1 MNDVKPLQKCM
12 TAQQK
17 SLPLFWLGFWLLFI
31 KFLWQATVV
40 VPVDEM
46 VLRVLLLWGMAFL
59 ALRVA
64 VLLPHYKRRALVMGS
79 LFAAAVSYVLSGETV
94 LLSTLLVVFAAT
106 GVGAQTVIRAWCRAV
121 APLLVL
127 MLACYG
133 MAELMGE
140 TIGETFSDIG
150 GLRDMRGAL
159 FFIHPNYCGAYFFSY
174 AIGQCM
180 RKDVSVPMKVACY
193 LCSLAVI
200 YFITGSRTSTLSLLS
215 YPALAL
221 TLRIAFGRIGERAA
235 KGTSIVVVLVP
246 VLLSVFTYWLG
257 SYWFTSPMFSQEL
270 SDLLTGRPAL
280 WWAQYNYAG
289 LTLLGQPAFQGT
301 VLVRGTYHEVAT
313 VDGMYSS
320 FLYNIGLVGFLCILA
335 LLYLW
340 ARRAKS
346 NELELMSAA
355 VLALFLFGFC
365 EWHAANA
372 LVCVPLL
379 LLGDSMELKE
389 LVTATSAS
397 ASASDANVIRSLRQ
411 APGLRG
417 C

>member
-1 MNDVKPLQKCM
+1 MNDMKPLQRGI

-46 VLRVLLLWGMAFL
+46 VLRLLLLWGMAFL
-59 ALRVA
+59 ALRIA
-64 VLLPHYKRRALVMGS
+64 VLLPYYKRRALVMGS
-79 LFAAAVSYVLSGETV
+79 LLASAVSYVLSGETV
-94 LLSTLLVVFAAT
+94 LLTTLLVVFAAT
-106 GVGAQTVIRAWCRAV
+106 GVGAQKVIRAWCRAV
-121 APLLVL
+121 APVLVL

-140 TIGETFSDIG
+140 TVGETFSDIG

-174 AIGQCM
+174 AIGQCL
-180 RKDVSVPMKVACY
+180 RKDVSAPMKVVCY
-193 LCSLAVI
+193 LGSLAVI

-221 TLRIAFGRIGERAA
+221 GLRIAFGRIGERAA
-235 KGTSIVVVLVP
+235 KGTSIIVVLVP
-246 VLLSVFTYWLG
+246 VLLTVFTYWLG
-257 SYWFTSPMFSQEL
+257 SYWFTSPMFSQGL

-289 LTLLGQPAFQGT
+289 LTLFGQPAFQGT
-301 VLVRGTYHEVAT
+301 VLVHGTYHEVT
-313 VDGMYSS
+313 TIDGMYSS

-355 VLALFLFGFC
+355 VLTLFLFGFC

-372 LVCVPLL
+372 LVCIPLL
-379 LLGDSMELKE
+379 LLGDAMELRG
-389 LVTATSAS
+389 VATATSAS
-397 ASASDANVIRSLRQ
+397 TSISSASAIRALRQ
-411 APGLRG
+411 TPGLG
-417 C
+417 DW

>member
-1 MNDVKPLQKCM
+1 MNDAKSLQRGV
-12 TAQQK
+12 TVQQK

-59 ALRVA
+59 ALRIA
-64 VLLPHYKRRALVMGS
+64 VLLPHYKRRVLVVGS
-79 LFAAAVSYVLSGETV
+79 LLVAAISYALSGETV

-106 GVGAQTVIRAWCRAV
+106 GVGAQKVIRAWCRAV
-121 APLLVL
+121 APVLVL
-127 MLACYG
+127 MLVCYG
-133 MAELMGE
+133 VAELMGE
-140 TIGETFSDIG
+140 TIGETFLDIG
-150 GLRDMRGAL
+150 GLRDTRSAL
-159 FFIHPNYCGAYFFSY
+159 FFVHPNYCGAFFFSY
-174 AIGQCM
+174 AIGQCL
-180 RKDVSVPMKVACY
+180 RKDVSVPMKVICY
-193 LCSLAVI
+193 LGSLAVI

-215 YPALAL
+215 YPVFALA
-221 TLRIAFGRIGERAA
+221 LRIAFGRIGESAA
-235 KGTSIVVVLVP
+235 KGMSIIIVLVP
-246 VLLSVFTYWLG
+246 VLLAVFTYWL
-257 SYWFTSPMFSQEL
+257 SSCWFTSPMFSQGL

-320 FLYNIGLVGFLCILA
+320 FLYNIGLVGFLCILV
-335 LLYLW
+335 LFYLW

-346 NELELMSAA
+346 SELELMSAA
-355 VLALFLFGFC
+355 ILALFLFGFC

-372 LVCVPLL
+372 LVCIPLL
-379 LLGDSMELKE
+379 LLGDAVELQE
-389 LVTATSAS
+389 PATMTSTSALGS
-397 ASASDANVIRSLRQ
+397 NAIRAPRQASDTK
-411 APGLRG
+411 GW
-417 C
+417 

>member
-1 MNDVKPLQKCM
+1 MNDVKPLRRAM

-17 SLPLFWLGFWLLFI
+17 SLPLFWFGFWLLFI

-46 VLRVLLLWGMAFL
+46 VLKVLLLWGMAFL
-59 ALRVA
+59 ALRIA
-64 VLLPHYKRRALVMGS
+64 VLLPHYKSRAFVVGS
-79 LFAAAVSYVLSGETV
+79 LLVAAISYVLSGETV

-106 GVGAQTVIRAWCRAV
+106 GVGAQKVIRAWCRAV
-121 APLLVL
+121 VPVFVL

-133 MAELMGE
+133 VAELMDEAVGV
-140 TIGETFSDIG
+140 TFSDIG
-150 GLRDMRGAL
+150 GLRDTRGAL

-174 AIGQCM
+174 AIGQCL
-180 RKDVSVPMKVACY
+180 RKDVSVPMKVSCY
-193 LCSLAVI
+193 LVSLTVI

-215 YPALAL
+215 YPVFAFA
-221 TLRIAFGRIGERAA
+221 LRIVFGRIGERAA
-235 KGTSIVVVLVP
+235 KGTSIVIALVP
-246 VLLSVFTYWLG
+246 VLLAVFTYWLG
-257 SYWFTSPMFSQEL
+257 SYWFTSPMFSQGL
-270 SDLLTGRPAL
+270 SDLLTGRPTL
-280 WWAQYNYAG
+280 WWAQYNFAG

-320 FLYNIGLVGFLCILA
+320 FLYNIGLVGFLCILV
-335 LLYLW
+335 LFHLW

-372 LVCVPLL
+372 LVCTPLL
-379 LLGDSMELKE
+379 LLGDAVELRE
-389 LVTATSAS
+389 LATMTSTSAS
-397 ASASDANVIRSLRQ
+397 LSGSSAIRVPQQ
-411 APGLRG
+411 APDMKG
-417 C
+417 

>member
-1 MNDVKPLQKCM
+1 MNDAKSLQRGV
-12 TAQQK
+12 TVQQK

-59 ALRVA
+59 ALRIA
-64 VLLPHYKRRALVMGS
+64 VLLPHYKRRVLVVGS
-79 LFAAAVSYVLSGETV
+79 LLVAAISYALSGETV

-106 GVGAQTVIRAWCRAV
+106 GVGAQKVIRAWCRAV
-121 APLLVL
+121 APVLVL
-127 MLACYG
+127 MLVCYG
-133 MAELMGE
+133 AAELMGE

-150 GLRDMRGAL
+150 GLRDTRSAL
-159 FFIHPNYCGAYFFSY
+159 FFVHPNYCGAFFFSY
-174 AIGQCM
+174 AIGQCL
-180 RKDVSVPMKVACY
+180 RKDVSVPMKVICY
-193 LCSLAVI
+193 LGSLAVI

-215 YPALAL
+215 YPVFALA
-221 TLRIAFGRIGERAA
+221 LRIAFGRIGESAA
-235 KGTSIVVVLVP
+235 KGMSIIIVLVP
-246 VLLSVFTYWLG
+246 VLLAVFTYWLG
-257 SYWFTSPMFSQEL
+257 SYWFTSPMFSQGL

-313 VDGMYSS
+313 VDGVYSS
-320 FLYNIGLVGFLCILA
+320 FLYNIGLVGFLCILI
-335 LLYLW
+335 LFYLW

-346 NELELMSAA
+346 SELELMSAA
-355 VLALFLFGFC
+355 ILALFLFGFC

-372 LVCVPLL
+372 LVCIPLL
-379 LLGDSMELKE
+379 LLGDAVELQE
-389 LVTATSAS
+389 PATMTSTSALGS
-397 ASASDANVIRSLRQ
+397 NAIRAPRQASDTK
-411 APGLRG
+411 GW
-417 C
+417 

>member
-1 MNDVKPLQKCM
+1 MNDAKSLQRGV
-12 TAQQK
+12 TVQQK

-59 ALRVA
+59 ALRIA
-64 VLLPHYKRRALVMGS
+64 VLLPHYKRRVLVVGS
-79 LFAAAVSYVLSGETV
+79 LLVAAISYALSGETV

-106 GVGAQTVIRAWCRAV
+106 GVGAQKVIRAWCRAV
-121 APLLVL
+121 APVLVL
-127 MLACYG
+127 MLVCYG
-133 MAELMGE
+133 VAELTGE

-150 GLRDMRGAL
+150 GLRDTRSAL
-159 FFIHPNYCGAYFFSY
+159 FFVHPNYCGAFFFSY
-174 AIGQCM
+174 AIGQCL
-180 RKDVSVPMKVACY
+180 RKDVSVPMKVICY
-193 LCSLAVI
+193 LGSLAVI

-215 YPALAL
+215 YPVFALA
-221 TLRIAFGRIGERAA
+221 LRIAFGRIGESAA
-235 KGTSIVVVLVP
+235 KGMSIIIVLVP
-246 VLLSVFTYWLG
+246 VLLAVFTYWLG
-257 SYWFTSPMFSQEL
+257 SYWFTSPMFSQGL

-320 FLYNIGLVGFLCILA
+320 FLYNIGLVGFLCILV
-335 LLYLW
+335 LFYLW

-346 NELELMSAA
+346 SELELMSAA
-355 VLALFLFGFC
+355 ILALFLFGFC

-372 LVCVPLL
+372 LACIPLL
-379 LLGDSMELKE
+379 LLGDAVELQE
-389 LVTATSAS
+389 PATMTSTSALGS
-397 ASASDANVIRSLRQ
+397 NAIRAPRQASDTK
-411 APGLRG
+411 GW
-417 C
+417 

>member
-1 MNDVKPLQKCM
+1 MNDVKPLRRGM

-46 VLRVLLLWGMAFL
+46 VLKILLLWGMAFL
-59 ALRVA
+59 ALRVV
-64 VLLPHYKRRALVMGS
+64 VLLPHYKRRVLVAGS
-79 LFAAAVSYVLSGETV
+79 LFVAAISYVLSGETV

-106 GVGAQTVIRAWCRAV
+106 GVGAQNVIRAWCRAV
-121 APLLVL
+121 APVLVL
-127 MLACYG
+127 MLVCYG
-133 MAELMGE
+133 MARLMGE

-150 GLRDMRGAL
+150 GLRDTRGAL

-174 AIGQCM
+174 AIGQCL
-180 RKDVSVPMKVACY
+180 RKDVSAPMKVVCY
-193 LCSLAVI
+193 LGSLAVI

-221 TLRIAFGRIGERAA
+221 ALRITFGRIGERAA
-235 KGTSIVVVLVP
+235 RGTSIIVVLVP
-246 VLLSVFTYWLG
+246 VLLAVFTYWLG
-257 SYWFTSPMFSQEL
+257 SYWFTSPMFSQGL

-301 VLVRGTYHEVAT
+301 VLVRGTYHEVT
-313 VDGMYSS
+313 TIDGMYSS
-320 FLYNIGLVGFLCILA
+320 FLYNIGLVGFLCILI

-355 VLALFLFGFC
+355 VLTLFLFGFC

-372 LVCVPLL
+372 MVCIPLL
-379 LLGDSMELKE
+379 LLGDAVELQE
-389 LVTATSAS
+389 QASVTSFSTSAP
-397 ASASDANVIRSLRQ
+397 DANAIRLPRQ
-411 APGLRG
+411 APSLRG
-417 C
+417 W

>member
-1 MNDVKPLQKCM
+1 MNDAKSLQRGV
-12 TAQQK
+12 TVQQK

-59 ALRVA
+59 ALRIA
-64 VLLPHYKRRALVMGS
+64 VLLPHYKRRVLVVGS
-79 LFAAAVSYVLSGETV
+79 LLVAAISYALSGETV

-106 GVGAQTVIRAWCRAV
+106 GVGAQNVIRAWCRAV
-121 APLLVL
+121 APVLVL
-127 MLACYG
+127 MLVCYG
-133 MAELMGE
+133 VAELMGE

-150 GLRDMRGAL
+150 GLRDARSAL
-159 FFIHPNYCGAYFFSY
+159 FFVHPNYCGAFFFSY
-174 AIGQCM
+174 AIGQCL
-180 RKDVSVPMKVACY
+180 RKDVSVPMKVICY
-193 LCSLAVI
+193 LGSLAVI

-215 YPALAL
+215 YPVFALA
-221 TLRIAFGRIGERAA
+221 LRIAFGRIGESAA
-235 KGTSIVVVLVP
+235 KGMSIIIVLVP
-246 VLLSVFTYWLG
+246 VLLAVFTCWLS
-257 SYWFTSPMFSQEL
+257 SYWFTSPMFSQGL

-320 FLYNIGLVGFLCILA
+320 FLYNIGLVGFLCILV
-335 LLYLW
+335 LFYLW

-346 NELELMSAA
+346 SELELMSAA
-355 VLALFLFGFC
+355 ILALFLFGFC

-372 LVCVPLL
+372 LVCIPLL
-379 LLGDSMELKE
+379 LLGDAVELQE
-389 LVTATSAS
+389 PATMTSTSALGS
-397 ASASDANVIRSLRQ
+397 NAIRAPRQASDTK
-411 APGLRG
+411 GW
-417 C
+417 

>member
-1 MNDVKPLQKCM
+1 MNDAKSLQRGV
-12 TAQQK
+12 TVQQK

-59 ALRVA
+59 ALRIA
-64 VLLPHYKRRALVMGS
+64 VLLPHYKRRVLVVGS
-79 LFAAAVSYVLSGETV
+79 LLVAAISYALSGETV

-106 GVGAQTVIRAWCRAV
+106 GVGAQKVIRAWCRAV
-121 APLLVL
+121 APVLVL
-127 MLACYG
+127 MLVCYG
-133 MAELMGE
+133 AAELMGE

-150 GLRDMRGAL
+150 GLRDTRSAL
-159 FFIHPNYCGAYFFSY
+159 FFVHPNYCGAFFFSY
-174 AIGQCM
+174 AIGQCL
-180 RKDVSVPMKVACY
+180 RKDVSVPMKVICY
-193 LCSLAVI
+193 LGSLAVI

-215 YPALAL
+215 YPVFALA
-221 TLRIAFGRIGERAA
+221 LRIAFGRIGESAA
-235 KGTSIVVVLVP
+235 KGMSIIIVLVP
-246 VLLSVFTYWLG
+246 VLLAVFTYWLG
-257 SYWFTSPMFSQEL
+257 SYWFTSPMFSQGL

-320 FLYNIGLVGFLCILA
+320 FLYNIGLVGFLCILI
-335 LLYLW
+335 LFYLW

-346 NELELMSAA
+346 SELELMSAA
-355 VLALFLFGFC
+355 ILALFLFGFC

-372 LVCVPLL
+372 LVCIPLL
-379 LLGDSMELKE
+379 LLGDAVELQE
-389 LVTATSAS
+389 PATMTSTSALGS
-397 ASASDANVIRSLRQ
+397 NAIRAPRQASDTK
-411 APGLRG
+411 GW
-417 C
+417 

>member
-1 MNDVKPLQKCM
+1 MNDAKSLQRGV
-12 TAQQK
+12 TVQQK

-59 ALRVA
+59 ALRIA
-64 VLLPHYKRRALVMGS
+64 VLLPHYKRRVLVVGS
-79 LFAAAVSYVLSGETV
+79 LLVAAISYALSGETV

-106 GVGAQTVIRAWCRAV
+106 GVGAQKVIRAWCRAV
-121 APLLVL
+121 APVLVL
-127 MLACYG
+127 MLVCYG
-133 MAELMGE
+133 VAELMGE

-150 GLRDMRGAL
+150 GLRDTRSAL
-159 FFIHPNYCGAYFFSY
+159 FFVHPNYCGAFFFSY
-174 AIGQCM
+174 AIGQCL
-180 RKDVSVPMKVACY
+180 RKDVSVPMKVICY
-193 LCSLAVI
+193 LGSLAVI

-215 YPALAL
+215 YPVFALA
-221 TLRIAFGRIGERAA
+221 LRIAFGRIGESAA
-235 KGTSIVVVLVP
+235 KGMSIIIVLVP
-246 VLLSVFTYWLG
+246 VLLAVFTYWL
-257 SYWFTSPMFSQEL
+257 SSCWFTSPMFSQGL

-320 FLYNIGLVGFLCILA
+320 FLYNIGLVGFLCILV
-335 LLYLW
+335 LFYLW

-346 NELELMSAA
+346 SELELMSAA
-355 VLALFLFGFC
+355 ILALFLFGFC

-372 LVCVPLL
+372 LVCIPLL
-379 LLGDSMELKE
+379 LLGDAVELQE
-389 LVTATSAS
+389 PATMTSTSALGS
-397 ASASDANVIRSLRQ
+397 NVIRAPRQ
-411 APGLRG
+411 ASDTKGW
-417 C
+417 

>member
-1 MNDVKPLQKCM
+1 MNDLKLPQRSM

-17 SLPLFWLGFWLLFI
+17 SLPLFWIGFWLLFI

-46 VLRVLLLWGMAFL
+46 VLRVLLFWGMAFL

-64 VLLPHYKRRALVMGS
+64 ALLPYYKRRALVVGS
-79 LFAAAVSYVLSGETV
+79 LLVAAVSYVFSGETV
-94 LLSTLLVVFAAT
+94 LLSTLLVAFAAT
-106 GVGAQTVIRAWCRAV
+106 GVGAQNVIRAWCRAV
-121 APLLVL
+121 APVLVL
-127 MLACYG
+127 MLACYCV
-133 MAELMGE
+133 AELMGE
-140 TIGETFSDIG
+140 TVGETFSDIG
-150 GLRDMRGAL
+150 GLRDTRDAL
-159 FFIHPNYCGAYFFSY
+159 FFIHPNYCGVYFFSY
-174 AIGQCM
+174 AIGQCL
-180 RKDVSVPMKVACY
+180 RKDVSAPMKVICY
-193 LCSLAVI
+193 LGSLAVI

-215 YPALAL
+215 YPVFALAL
-221 TLRIAFGRIGERAA
+221 RIVFGRIGERAA
-235 KGTSIVVVLVP
+235 KGTSIIVVLVP
-246 VLLSVFTYWLG
+246 VLLAVFTYWLG
-257 SYWFTSPMFSQEL
+257 SYWFTSPMFSQGL

-335 LLYLW
+335 LFYLW

-346 NELELMSAA
+346 NEPELMSAA

-372 LVCVPLL
+372 LVCIPLL
-379 LLGDSMELKE
+379 LLGDAMELQE
-389 LVTATSAS
+389 RVAVSPTSAS
-397 ASASDANVIRSLRQ
+397 ASGANAIRTPRQ
-411 APGLRG
+411 MPGLKG
-417 C
+417 W